1 MKKIF
6 FALLTLIFGVT
17 LVACQ
22 SDDNYDIVVTMYTH
36 YDFAKEIVGD
46 ELSVKMLVP
55 IGEGIHDFEASSQ
68 DMVYIENAKL
78 FVYTSEHIDS
88 WITDPEDIG
97 GDDTIVLN
105 MEEAIKHDHEETS
118 SGLILLSEDDEDDHE
133 HEHDDDAHY
142 WVDPHNAQEMVEHL
156 LEAIIEIDEDNAST
170 YTANAEALI
179 EGIEILASDFEAY
192 LAEQTDIPTIYVA
205 GHNAFASFAA
215 HFDLDMDSI
224 FDEFEPDAVLSS
236 AELLTFVDK
245 VLESN
250 ASYIFIDALE
260 SPIAA
265 NAIKESLKDDHDFEL
280 TILTLYAYQ
289 NVVQS
294 DFYDEVSYLTL
305 FERNIESIKTAIEG

>member
-6 FALLTLIFGVT
+6 FALLTFVFGIS
-17 LVACQ
+17 LASCQ
-22 SDDNYDIVVTMYTH
+22 SEENYDIVVTMYTH

-55 IGEGIHDFEASSQ
+55 IGEGIHDFEVSSQ

-88 WITDPEDIG
+88 WITDPENIG

-105 MEEAIKHDHEETS
+105 METAIEHDHEETS
-118 SGLILLSEDDEDDHE
+118 TGLVLLSEDDEDDHD

-142 WVDPHNAQEMVEHL
+142 WVDPHNAQLMVEHL
-156 LEAIIEIDEDNAST
+156 LEAILEIDDENST
-170 YTANAEALI
+170 VYTENAEALI
-179 EGIEILASDFEAY
+179 ERLETLESDFLDY
-192 LAEQTDIPTIYVA
+192 LSEQTDIPTIYVA
-205 GHNAFASFAA
+205 GHNAFASFGA
-215 HFDLDMDSI
+215 HFGLDMDSI

-236 AELLTFVDK
+236 SELLTFVNK

-265 NAIKESLKDDHDFEL
+265 NAIKESLKDQHDYDL
-280 TILTLYAYQ
+280 TVLTLYAYQ

-294 DFYDEVSYLTL
+294 DYDDEVSYVTL

>member
-1 MKKIF
+1 MKKLF
-6 FALLTLIFGVT
+6 FALLTIVFGIS
-17 LVACQ
+17 LASCQ
-22 SDDNYDIVVTMYTH
+22 SEENYDIVVTMYTH

-55 IGEGIHDFEASSQ
+55 IGEGIHDFEVSSQ

-88 WITDPEDIG
+88 WISDPENIG

-105 MEEAIKHDHEETS
+105 METAIEHDHEETS
-118 SGLILLSEDDEDDHE
+118 TDLVLLSEDDEDDHD

-142 WVDPHNAQEMVEHL
+142 WVDPHNAQLMVEHL
-156 LEAIIEIDEDNAST
+156 LEAILEIDDENST
-170 YTANAEALI
+170 VYTENAEALI
-179 EGIEILASDFEAY
+179 ERLETLESDFLDY
-192 LAEQTDIPTIYVA
+192 LSEQTDIPTIYVA
-205 GHNAFASFAA
+205 GHNAFASFGA
-215 HFDLDMDSI
+215 HFGLDMDSI

-236 AELLTFVDK
+236 SELLTFVNK

-265 NAIKESLKDDHDFEL
+265 NAIKESLKDQHDYDL
-280 TILTLYAYQ
+280 TVLTLYAYQ

-294 DFYDEVSYLTL
+294 DYDDEVSYVTL

>member
-1 MKKIF
+1 MKKLF
-6 FALLTLIFGVT
+6 FALLTIVFGIS
-17 LVACQ
+17 LASCQ
-22 SDDNYDIVVTMYTH
+22 SEENYDIVVTMYTH

-55 IGEGIHDFEASSQ
+55 IGEGIHDFEVSSQ

-88 WITDPEDIG
+88 WITDPENIG

-105 MEEAIKHDHEETS
+105 METAIEHDHEETS
-118 SGLILLSEDDEDDHE
+118 TGLVLLSEDEEDDHD

-142 WVDPHNAQEMVEHL
+142 WVDPHNAQLMVEHL
-156 LEAIIEIDEDNAST
+156 LEAILEIDDENST
-170 YTANAEALI
+170 VYTENAEALI
-179 EGIEILASDFEAY
+179 ERLETLESDFLDY
-192 LAEQTDIPTIYVA
+192 LSEQTDIPTIYVA
-205 GHNAFASFAA
+205 GHNAFASFGA
-215 HFDLDMDSI
+215 HFGLDMDSI

-236 AELLTFVDK
+236 SELLTFVNK

-265 NAIKESLKDDHDFEL
+265 NAIKESLKDQHDYDL
-280 TILTLYAYQ
+280 TVLTLYAYQ

-294 DFYDEVSYLTL
+294 DYDDEVSYVTL

>member
-1 MKKIF
+1 MKKLF
-6 FALLTLIFGVT
+6 FALLTIVFGIS
-17 LVACQ
+17 LASCQ
-22 SDDNYDIVVTMYTH
+22 SEENYDIVVTMYTH

-55 IGEGIHDFEASSQ
+55 IGEGIHDFEVSSQ

-88 WITDPEDIG
+88 WISDPENIG

-105 MEEAIKHDHEETS
+105 METAIEHDHEETS
-118 SGLILLSEDDEDDHE
+118 TDLVLLSEDEEDHHD

-142 WVDPHNAQEMVEHL
+142 WVDPHNAQLMVEHL
-156 LEAIIEIDEDNAST
+156 LEAILEIDDENST
-170 YTANAEALI
+170 VYTENAEALI
-179 EGIEILASDFEAY
+179 ERLETLESDFLDY
-192 LAEQTDIPTIYVA
+192 LSEQTDIPTIFVA
-205 GHNAFASFAA
+205 GHNAFASFGA
-215 HFDLDMDSI
+215 HFGLDMDSI

-236 AELLTFVDK
+236 SELLTFVNK

-265 NAIKESLKDDHDFEL
+265 NAIKESLKDQHDYDL
-280 TILTLYAYQ
+280 TVLTLYAYQ

-294 DFYDEVSYLTL
+294 DYDDEVSYVTL

>member
-1 MKKIF
+1 MKKLF
-6 FALLTLIFGVT
+6 FTLLTLIFGIT
-17 LVACQ
+17 LTSCQ
-22 SDDNYDIVVTMYTH
+22 SDENYDIVVTMYTH

-88 WITDPEDIG
+88 WITDPENIG

-105 MEEAIKHDHEETS
+105 MEEAIEHEHEETS
-118 SGLILLSEDDEDDHE
+118 TGLVLLSEDDDHE
-133 HEHDDDAHY
+133 HEHDDDAHF

-156 LEAIIEIDEDNAST
+156 LEAIIEIDKDNQTT

-179 EGIEILASDFEAY
+179 DGIETLASDFETY
-192 LAEQTDIPTIYVA
+192 LAAQTDIPTIYVA
-205 GHNAFASFAA
+205 GHNAFAGFAA
-215 HFDLDMDSI
+215 HFELDMDSI

-236 AELLTFVDK
+236 SELLTFVNKILD
-245 VLESN
+245 SN

-265 NAIKESLKDDHDFEL
+265 NAIKESLERNHDFDL
-280 TILTLYAYQ
+280 TILKLYAYQ

-294 DFYDEVSYLTL
+294 DFNDEVSYLTL
-305 FERNIESIKTAIEG
+305 FERNIENIKTAIEG